1 VWYLR
6 YPSIQMDSQTIRQ
19 TNKLTAILGN
29 LYVYAAF
36 IENDSISESGKT
48 LHVDVPLVLMIYFT
62 NQ

>member
-1 VWYLR
+1 
-6 YPSIQMDSQTIRQ
+6 MDSQTIRQ